1 MILFEKN
8 VIFTLL
14 ERKEKEINLK
24 NDRYTEFFKWLVQ
37 EVSICFISKDSD
49 DGEDKI
55 KVEDRIYIHSAEQNC
70 MIDEARKYANFE
82 ADKPDKPL
90 TERQQKLMGQFNGGR
105 KEVQKTQEQILND
118 PLLFDYIKDETW
130 IGESVKIVSGLYQRL
145 LDKQERQKLDLD
157 ELLHE

>member
-1 MILFEKN
+1 M
-8 VIFTLL
+8 
-14 ERKEKEINLK
+14 ERKEREIDLNS
-24 NDRYTEFFKWLVQ
+24 DRYTEFFKWLVQ
-37 EVSICFISKDSD
+37 EVSICFISKDGD

-55 KVEDRIYIHSAEQNC
+55 KVEDRIYIHSAEQSC

-82 ADKPDKPL
+82 ADEPDKPL
-90 TERQQKLMGQFNGGR
+90 TERQQKLMEQFNGAR
-105 KEVQKTQEQILND
+105 RDIQITQEQILDD
-118 PLLFDYIKDETW
+118 PLLFEYIKNETW

>member
-1 MILFEKN
+1 M
-8 VIFTLL
+8 

-90 TERQQKLMGQFNGGR
+90 TERQQKLIGQFNGGR